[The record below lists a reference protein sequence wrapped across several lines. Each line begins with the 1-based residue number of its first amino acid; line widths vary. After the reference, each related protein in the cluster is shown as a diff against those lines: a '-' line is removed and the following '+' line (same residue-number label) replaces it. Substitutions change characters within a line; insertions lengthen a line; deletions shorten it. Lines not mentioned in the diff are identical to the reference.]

1 VFELIVTILGIA
13 VSALYVGYLAF
24 AIKSIPLWVIVIA
37 TFALVV
43 REFVVEFRGGA
54 ATTQKQRD
62 RTFSG

>member
-1 VFELIVTILGIA
+1 MFELIVTILGIA

-43 REFVVEFRGGA
+43 REFVVEFRGDVA
-54 ATTQKQRD
+54 RTQKGRD
-62 RTFSG
+62 RASSR